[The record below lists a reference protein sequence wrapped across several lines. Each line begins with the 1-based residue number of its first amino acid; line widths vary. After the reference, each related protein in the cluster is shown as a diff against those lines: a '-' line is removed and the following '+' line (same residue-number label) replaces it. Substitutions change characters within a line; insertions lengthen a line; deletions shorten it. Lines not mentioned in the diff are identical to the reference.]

1 MSVADINFRGKG
13 ASPGEWDAVIA
24 AGLLEQ
30 MLPVVQ
36 NPGLPR
42 SPASALKTVGK
53 VPSQLN
59 AYGEVVGFPQWT
71 KHVTT
76 AEEVAKWRRNL
87 DIGISIR
94 LGAHMAAIDCD
105 VDDKAVAEGILAIA
119 RRYFGDAA
127 PIRVRADSARWLMP
141 IRTVDFTTA
150 KRRYTLRC
158 GDVPEI
164 LGDGCQFVACGTHP
178 RGCRYRW
185 IGNIKDM
192 PSVTSETFEAFIR
205 EMVDTYGTGEE
216 LICRGS
222 SRAPAGDD
230 ADVIFDR
237 LYHWIKK
244 NLPFDERRPGE
255 LDIPCPWEHEHTSG
269 SAFDGSTTYY
279 CAGTGG
285 YSEPAFIC
293 MHAHCEGR
301 TIADLTA
308 WAASQGYERTT
319 AEDFADIKPLPDAT
333 PEEADEWAKLREILM
348 RYMDPKTGSIQ
359 ANLVSVAVG
368 LQMGLEYCG
377 FEIRQDTF
385 TSMPVFRRAK
395 AEPWQ
400 QLSDARM
407 VEMRKCLMEER
418 HFGKISRELMSDAI
432 LYAADQNAFDSMR
445 DYLERTLPEWDGVDR
460 ITDFFRKYCGAKST
474 PYEWATARYMWTAL
488 YGRATTVQGIKADI
502 VPVLVG
508 KQGARKSTLVR
519 VLAPREDLAGE
530 ISLETRDA
538 DLARQIRG
546 KVVVEIPELVGMSKK
561 DVAAVKYWISLQKD
575 SYIQKYQERETVAP
589 RRCLMM
595 MTTNVHDFLT
605 DPTGN
610 RRFAPIEVGQIDIET
625 VERDRLQLWAQAK
638 VIFEKDGIDHRSVE
652 QLSAEENK
660 KYMYSDPWEEAVS
673 QWLERESLL
682 PAEARQPLTAAV
694 ILEHAIGQAVS
705 RVSPADGRRL
715 ATVMGTLG
723 FSLKVARVDGKPARI
738 YQKKVEPKDD
748 EDDEDV
754 PF

>member
-1 MSVADINFRGKG
+1 MNAPAVNPCGARPAD
-13 ASPGEWDAVIA
+13 WDAVIA
-24 AGLLEQ
+24 AGLTPSI
-30 MLPVVQ
+30 LPVVQ
-36 NPGLPR
+36 NPQVPR
-42 SPASALKTVGK
+42 SASSALKTIGK
-53 VPSQLN
+53 VPSRKN
-59 AYGEVVGFPQWT
+59 GYGEAVGFPGWT
-71 KHVTT
+71 SHVTT
-76 AEEVAKWRRNL
+76 PEEIAQWRQDQDL
-87 DIGISIR
+87 GISIR
-94 LGAHMAAIDCD
+94 LEHMIAVDCD
-105 VDDKAVAEGILAIA
+105 VDDAEIAQGIYKILCDLIGEEPP
-119 RRYFGDAA
+119 RRT
-127 PIRVRADSARWLMP
+127 RADSARWLVAM
-141 IRTVDFTTA
+141 RLAEGEQVL
-150 KRRYTLRC
+150 KSRYLLKNGEC
-158 GDVPEI
+158 LEV
-164 LGDGCQFVACGTHP
+164 LGKGQQFVAFGRHP
-178 RGCRYRW
+178 KGCRYEW
-185 IGNIKDM
+185 TGS
-192 PSVTSETFEAFIR
+192 PSDIPTITPEVLKAFTDAVVK
-205 EMVDTYGTGEE
+205 EYGTGEV
-216 LICRGS
+216 RSVRARRS
-222 SRAPAGDD
+222 STGDASEVAKDSLYVWLKEHWEVRERAPG
-230 ADVIFDR
+230 I
-237 LYHWIKK
+237 
-244 NLPFDERRPGE
+244 
-255 LDIPCPWEHEHTSG
+255 LDIRCPWESEHSSG
-269 SAFDGSTTYY
+269 KTLDGSTTYY

-333 PEEADEWAKLREILM
+333 PEEADEWAKLREILK

-377 FEIRQDTF
+377 FEIRQDAF

-407 VEMRKCLMEER
+407 VEMRKYLMEER

-694 ILEHAIGQAVS
+694 ILEHAIGQAIS

-715 ATVMGTLG
+715 ATVMERLG
-723 FSLKVARVDGKPARI
+723 YALRVARLNGKLTRI
-738 YQKKVEPKDD
+738 YQKKATPE
-748 EDDEDV
+748 EDV

>member
-1 MSVADINFRGKG
+1 MTTGVTNPCGARPAD
-13 ASPGEWDAVIA
+13 WDAVIA
-24 AGLLEQ
+24 AGLTPCI
-30 MLPVVQ
+30 LPVVQ
-36 NPGLPR
+36 NPQVPR
-42 SPASALKTVGK
+42 SASSALKTIGK
-53 VPSQLN
+53 VPSRKN
-59 AYGEVVGFPQWT
+59 GYGEAVGFPGWT
-71 KHVTT
+71 SHVTT
-76 AEEVAKWRRNL
+76 PEEIAQWRL
-87 DIGISIR
+87 DQDLGVSIR
-94 LGAHMAAIDCD
+94 LDHMIAVDCD
-105 VDDKAVAEGILAIA
+105 VDDAEIAQGIYKILCDLIGKEPP
-119 RRYFGDAA
+119 RRT
-127 PIRVRADSARWLMP
+127 RADSARWLVAM
-141 IRTVDFTTA
+141 RLAEGEQVL
-150 KRRYTLRC
+150 KSRYLLKNGEC
-158 GDVPEI
+158 LEV
-164 LGDGCQFVACGTHP
+164 LGKGQQFVAFGRHP
-178 RGCRYRW
+178 KGSRYEW
-185 IGNIKDM
+185 TGS
-192 PSVTSETFEAFIR
+192 PSDIATITPEVLKAFTDA
-205 EMVDTYGTGEE
+205 VVKAYGTGEV
-216 LICRGS
+216 RSVRARRS
-222 SRAPAGDD
+222 STGDASEVAKDSLYMWLKEHWEVRERAPG
-230 ADVIFDR
+230 I
-237 LYHWIKK
+237 
-244 NLPFDERRPGE
+244 
-255 LDIPCPWEHEHTSG
+255 LDIRCPWESAHTSG

-333 PEEADEWAKLREILM
+333 PEEADEWAKLREILK

-407 VEMRKCLMEER
+407 VEMRKYLMEER

>member
-1 MSVADINFRGKG
+1 MNAPAANPCGARPAD
-13 ASPGEWDAVIA
+13 WDAVIA
-24 AGLLEQ
+24 AGLTACT
-30 MLPVVQ
+30 LPVVQ
-36 NPGLPR
+36 NPQVPR
-42 SPASALKTVGK
+42 SASSALKALGK
-53 VPSQLN
+53 VPSRKN
-59 AYGEVVGFPQWT
+59 GYGEAVGFPGWT
-71 KHVTT
+71 THVTT
-76 AEEVAKWRRNL
+76 PEEIAQWRQDQDL
-87 DIGISIR
+87 GVSIR
-94 LGAHMAAIDCD
+94 LDHMIAVDCD
-105 VDDKAVAEGILAIA
+105 VDDAEIAQGIYKILCGMIGKEPP
-119 RRYFGDAA
+119 RRT
-127 PIRVRADSARWLMP
+127 RADSDRWLVAM
-141 IRTVDFTTA
+141 RLAEGEQVL
-150 KRRYTLRC
+150 KSRYLLKNGEC
-158 GDVPEI
+158 LEV
-164 LGDGCQFVACGTHP
+164 LGKGQQFVAFGRHP
-178 RGCRYRW
+178 KGCRYEW
-185 IGNIKDM
+185 TGS
-192 PSVTSETFEAFIR
+192 PSDIPTITPEVLKAFTDAVVK
-205 EMVDTYGTGEE
+205 EYGTGEV
-216 LICRGS
+216 RSVRARRS
-222 SRAPAGDD
+222 STGDASEVAKDSLYVWLKEHWEVRERAPG
-230 ADVIFDR
+230 I
-237 LYHWIKK
+237 
-244 NLPFDERRPGE
+244 
-255 LDIPCPWEHEHTSG
+255 LDIRCPWESEHTSG

-333 PEEADEWAKLREILM
+333 PEEADEWAKLREILK

-359 ANLVSVAVG
+359 ANLVSLAVG

-407 VEMRKCLMEER
+407 VEMRKYLMEER

-610 RRFAPIEVGQIDIET
+610 RRFAPIEVGQIDIEA

-638 VIFEKDGIDHRSVE
+638 VLFEKEGIDHRSVE
-652 QLSAEENK
+652 ALSAQVNQEF
-660 KYMYSDPWEEAVS
+660 MYSDPWEEAVS

-682 PAEARQPLTAAV
+682 PAEARQPLTAAA

-715 ATVMGTLG
+715 ENVMGKLG
-723 FSLKVARVDGKPARI
+723 YRRSSARLDGKKVRI
-738 YQKKVEPKDD
+738 YVQAENSEPG
-748 EDDEDV
+748 EV

>member
-1 MSVADINFRGKG
+1 
-13 ASPGEWDAVIA
+13 
-24 AGLLEQ
+24 
-30 MLPVVQ
+30 
-36 NPGLPR
+36 
-42 SPASALKTVGK
+42 
-53 VPSQLN
+53 
-59 AYGEVVGFPQWT
+59 
-71 KHVTT
+71 
-76 AEEVAKWRRNL
+76 
-87 DIGISIR
+87 
-94 LGAHMAAIDCD
+94 
-105 VDDKAVAEGILAIA
+105 
-119 RRYFGDAA
+119 
-127 PIRVRADSARWLMP
+127 
-141 IRTVDFTTA
+141 
-150 KRRYTLRC
+150 
-158 GDVPEI
+158 
-164 LGDGCQFVACGTHP
+164 
-178 RGCRYRW
+178 
-185 IGNIKDM
+185 
-192 PSVTSETFEAFIR
+192 
-205 EMVDTYGTGEE
+205 
-216 LICRGS
+216 
-222 SRAPAGDD
+222 
-230 ADVIFDR
+230 
-237 LYHWIKK
+237 
-244 NLPFDERRPGE
+244 
-255 LDIPCPWEHEHTSG
+255 
-269 SAFDGSTTYY
+269 
-279 CAGTGG
+279 
-285 YSEPAFIC
+285 

-407 VEMRKCLMEER
+407 VEMRKYLMEER

>member
-1 MSVADINFRGKG
+1 
-13 ASPGEWDAVIA
+13 
-24 AGLLEQ
+24 
-30 MLPVVQ
+30 
-36 NPGLPR
+36 
-42 SPASALKTVGK
+42 
-53 VPSQLN
+53 
-59 AYGEVVGFPQWT
+59 
-71 KHVTT
+71 
-76 AEEVAKWRRNL
+76 
-87 DIGISIR
+87 
-94 LGAHMAAIDCD
+94 
-105 VDDKAVAEGILAIA
+105 
-119 RRYFGDAA
+119 
-127 PIRVRADSARWLMP
+127 
-141 IRTVDFTTA
+141 
-150 KRRYTLRC
+150 
-158 GDVPEI
+158 
-164 LGDGCQFVACGTHP
+164 
-178 RGCRYRW
+178 
-185 IGNIKDM
+185 
-192 PSVTSETFEAFIR
+192 
-205 EMVDTYGTGEE
+205 
-216 LICRGS
+216 
-222 SRAPAGDD
+222 
-230 ADVIFDR
+230 
-237 LYHWIKK
+237 
-244 NLPFDERRPGE
+244 
-255 LDIPCPWEHEHTSG
+255 
-269 SAFDGSTTYY
+269 
-279 CAGTGG
+279 
-285 YSEPAFIC
+285 
-293 MHAHCEGR
+293 
-301 TIADLTA
+301 
-308 WAASQGYERTT
+308 
-319 AEDFADIKPLPDAT
+319 
-333 PEEADEWAKLREILM
+333 
-348 RYMDPKTGSIQ
+348 
-359 ANLVSVAVG
+359 
-368 LQMGLEYCG
+368 
-377 FEIRQDTF
+377 
-385 TSMPVFRRAK
+385 
-395 AEPWQ
+395 
-400 QLSDARM
+400 
-407 VEMRKCLMEER
+407 
-418 HFGKISRELMSDAI
+418 
-432 LYAADQNAFDSMR
+432 
-445 DYLERTLPEWDGVDR
+445 
-460 ITDFFRKYCGAKST
+460 
-474 PYEWATARYMWTAL
+474 MWTAL

-538 DLARQIRG
+538 DLARQLRG
-546 KVVVEIPELVGMSKK
+546 KCIAEIPELVGMSKK

>member
-1 MSVADINFRGKG
+1 MPVADINFRGKG

-24 AGLLEQ
+24 AGLTPCI
-30 MLPVVQ
+30 LPVVQ
-36 NPGLPR
+36 NPQVPR
-42 SPASALKTVGK
+42 SASSALKTIGK

-105 VDDKAVAEGILAIA
+105 VDDKTVAEGILAIA

-127 PIRVRADSARWLMP
+127 PIRVRADSPRWLMP
-141 IRTVDFTTA
+141 IRTVGFTTA

-185 IGNIKDM
+185 IGNIKGM

-205 EMVDTYGTGEE
+205 EMVDTYGTGEV
-216 LICRGS
+216 RSVRARRS
-222 SRAPAGDD
+222 SSGDASEVAKDSLYMWLKEHWAVRERAPG
-230 ADVIFDR
+230 I
-237 LYHWIKK
+237 
-244 NLPFDERRPGE
+244 
-255 LDIPCPWEHEHTSG
+255 LDIRCPWESEHTSG
-269 SAFDGSTTYY
+269 AACDGSTSYY

-308 WAASQGYERTT
+308 WAASHGYERTT

-407 VEMRKCLMEER
+407 VEMRKYLMEER

-445 DYLERTLPEWDGVDR
+445 DYLENTLPVWDGVDR

-589 RRCLMM
+589 RRGLMM

-610 RRFAPIEVGQIDIET
+610 RRFAPIEVGTIDIKA

-652 QLSAEENK
+652 ALSAQVNRDF
-660 KYMYSDPWEEAVS
+660 MYSDPWEEAIS

-682 PAEARQPLTAAV
+682 PAEARQPLTAAA
-694 ILEHAIGQAVS
+694 ILEHAIGAAVS
-705 RVSPADGRRL
+705 RVAPADGRRL
-715 ATVMGTLG
+715 AAVMERLG
-723 FSLKVARVDGKPARI
+723 YALRVARLNGKLTRI
-738 YQKKVEPKDD
+738 YQKKATPE
-748 EDDEDV
+748 EDV

>member
-1 MSVADINFRGKG
+1 MPAVNPCGARPAD
-13 ASPGEWDAVIA
+13 WDAVIA
-24 AGLLEQ
+24 AGLTACA
-30 MLPVVQ
+30 LPVVQ
-36 NPGLPR
+36 NPQVPR
-42 SPASALKTVGK
+42 SASSALKALGK
-53 VPSQLN
+53 VPSRKN
-59 AYGEVVGFPQWT
+59 GYGEAVGFPGWT
-71 KHVTT
+71 THVTT
-76 AEEVAKWRRNL
+76 PEEIAQWRQDQDL
-87 DIGISIR
+87 GISIR
-94 LGAHMAAIDCD
+94 LEHMIAVDCD
-105 VDDKAVAEGILAIA
+105 VDDAEIAQGIYKILCDLIGEEPP
-119 RRYFGDAA
+119 RRT
-127 PIRVRADSARWLMP
+127 RADSARWLVAM
-141 IRTVDFTTA
+141 RLAEGEQVL
-150 KRRYTLRC
+150 KSRYLLKNGEC
-158 GDVPEI
+158 LEV
-164 LGDGCQFVACGTHP
+164 LGKGQQFVAFGRHP
-178 RGCRYRW
+178 KGSRYEW
-185 IGNIKDM
+185 TGS
-192 PSVTSETFEAFIR
+192 PSDIPTITPEVLKAFTDAVVK
-205 EMVDTYGTGEE
+205 EYGTGEV
-216 LICRGS
+216 RSVRARRS
-222 SRAPAGDD
+222 STGDASEVAKDSLYMWLKEHWEVRERAPG
-230 ADVIFDR
+230 I
-237 LYHWIKK
+237 
-244 NLPFDERRPGE
+244 
-255 LDIPCPWEHEHTSG
+255 LDIRCPWESEHTSG

-748 EDDEDV
+748 EDADDV

>member
-1 MSVADINFRGKG
+1 MNAPA
-13 ASPGEWDAVIA
+13 ASPCGARPADWDAVIA
-24 AGLLEQ
+24 AGLTACT
-30 MLPVVQ
+30 LPVVQ
-36 NPGLPR
+36 NPQVPR
-42 SPASALKTVGK
+42 SASSALKALGK
-53 VPSQLN
+53 VPSRKN
-59 AYGEVVGFPQWT
+59 GYGEAVGFPGWT
-71 KHVTT
+71 THVTT
-76 AEEVAKWRRNL
+76 PEEIAQWRQDQDL
-87 DIGISIR
+87 GISIR
-94 LGAHMAAIDCD
+94 LEHMIAVDCD
-105 VDDKAVAEGILAIA
+105 VDDAEIAQGIYKILCDLIGEEPP
-119 RRYFGDAA
+119 RRT
-127 PIRVRADSARWLMP
+127 RADSARWLVAM
-141 IRTVDFTTA
+141 RLAEGEQVL
-150 KRRYTLRC
+150 KSRYLLKNGEC
-158 GDVPEI
+158 LEV
-164 LGDGCQFVACGTHP
+164 LGKGQQFVAFGRHP
-178 RGCRYRW
+178 KGCRYEW
-185 IGNIKDM
+185 TGS
-192 PSVTSETFEAFIR
+192 PSDIPTITPEVLKAFTDAVVK
-205 EMVDTYGTGEE
+205 EYGTGEV
-216 LICRGS
+216 RSVRARRS
-222 SRAPAGDD
+222 STGDASEVAKDSLYVWLKEHWEVRERAPG
-230 ADVIFDR
+230 I
-237 LYHWIKK
+237 
-244 NLPFDERRPGE
+244 
-255 LDIPCPWEHEHTSG
+255 LDIRCPWESEHTSG

-407 VEMRKCLMEER
+407 VEMRKYLMEER

-652 QLSAEENK
+652 ALSAQVNRDF
-660 KYMYSDPWEEAVS
+660 MYSDPWEEAVS

-694 ILEHAIGQAVS
+694 ILEHAIGQAIS

-715 ATVMGTLG
+715 ATVMERLG
-723 FSLKVARVDGKPARI
+723 YALRVARLNGKLTRI
-738 YQKKVEPKDD
+738 YQKKATPE
-748 EDDEDV
+748 EDV